1 MRCCIMLNPKLY
13 FCVMHM
19 LEMCF
24 FEVVAHLPLNSKE
37 KIKKWNSNS
46 RIKEKT
52 KEARFPSLSAF
63 RPIPTHPLVPHP
75 LSLSLSLHGGP
86 RFSASLP
93 AHTRALSLFDPWVLP
108 ISLVPFSYPP
118 TCPARS
124 PRTPHPRHVSSPQPP
139 RPRPLEAPEPHSIS
153 PSLIYSSAEPPT
165 PAQC

>member
-75 LSLSLSLHGGP
+75 LSLSISPWRAPLVGVIARPHVCPLSLSLIHG
-86 RFSASLP
+86 SCL
-93 AHTRALSLFDPWVLP
+93 
-108 ISLVPFSYPP
+108 LVP
-118 TCPARS
+118 S
-124 PRTPHPRHVSSPQPP
+124 PLATHPRVPHA
-139 RPRPLEAPEPHSIS
+139 RRGLRTHDACRAPNH
-153 PSLIYSSAEPPT
+153 
-165 PAQC
+165 PALDHLKP